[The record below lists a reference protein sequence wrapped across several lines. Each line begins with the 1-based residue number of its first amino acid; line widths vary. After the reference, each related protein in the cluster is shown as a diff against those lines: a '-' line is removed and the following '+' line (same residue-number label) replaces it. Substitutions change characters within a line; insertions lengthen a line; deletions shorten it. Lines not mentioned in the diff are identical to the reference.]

1 MKTAHRLMLPIY
13 NHVKDF
19 TIFFFHSAKGT
30 SFGNLIQIITKLHM
44 IKMAKNV
51 TIGLNLSSPNNGI
64 LNLVH
69 MLKSYFLKERIE
81 IFLHWMFFFKKCHFS
96 QILGQITES
105 STYLLIEFIKTT
117 FPKIC

>member
-81 IFLHWMFFFKKCHFS
+81 IYLHWMFFFKKYHFY

-105 STYLLIEFIKTT
+105 SNLLIEFIETT